1 MRLTFLAISACIACD
16 SGSAN
21 VAVVAPSGAS
31 PPASASP
38 DAVTALPASAT
49 PVSTQSGS
57 NEPRSDGLPGC
68 RFQRPEIWSGGK
80 VDWLGDCQ
88 NGFAEGSGVIVNV
101 VEGAEVERF
110 YGHLDNGSPSV
121 GVLQTDSGF
130 LVGRWTHGAI
140 AEPLP
145 DDVAQRN
152 VTLDAFRA
160 AASAATAVSKSFAKK
175 ADAKSSSFY
184 ATQARVLRE
193 QMD

>member
-1 MRLTFLAISACIACD
+1 MRLTLLAISACIACD

-31 PPASASP
+31 PTAAASP
-38 DAVTALPASAT
+38 EAATAPPASAT
-49 PVSTQSGS
+49 PVSTPSAS
-57 NEPRSDGLPGC
+57 NEPRSDGHAGC

-88 NGFAEGSGVIVNV
+88 NGFAQGSGVIVNV
-101 VEGAEVERF
+101 VEGAEAERF

-130 LVGRWTHGAI
+130 MAGRWKHGAV
-140 AEPLP
+140 AESLP

-152 VTLDAFRA
+152 VTLDAFRV

-175 ADAKSSSFY
+175 ADTESSSFY